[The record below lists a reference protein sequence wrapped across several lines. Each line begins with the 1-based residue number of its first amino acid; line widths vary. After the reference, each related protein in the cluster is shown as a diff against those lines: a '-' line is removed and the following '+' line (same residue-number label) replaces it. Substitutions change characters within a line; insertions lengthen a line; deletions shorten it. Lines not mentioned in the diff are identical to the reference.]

1 MCLLRLYHL
10 LSPLKLHENG
20 CIIHSKDVIE
30 EVRADHGI
38 NILYSKAWRTK
49 EYAQNFIYRDP
60 LHSFLLLPS
69 YFYMLKKEN
78 LRIVTKLK
86 IDEENR
92 FEYLFMTLG
101 LCINGFQSCNKP
113 VIMVD
118 GTHLKGKF
126 QGVMFVA
133 ATNDVNK

>member
-1 MCLLRLYHL
+1 
-10 LSPLKLHENG
+10 
-20 CIIHSKDVIE
+20 
-30 EVRADHGI
+30 
-38 NILYSKAWRTK
+38 
-49 EYAQNFIYRDP
+49 
-60 LHSFLLLPS
+60 
-69 YFYMLKKEN
+69 MLFRSEN

-126 QGVMFVA
+126 QGVMFVVG
-133 ATNDVNK
+133 TKDVNEQIYPFAFGFGNRENDQSWT